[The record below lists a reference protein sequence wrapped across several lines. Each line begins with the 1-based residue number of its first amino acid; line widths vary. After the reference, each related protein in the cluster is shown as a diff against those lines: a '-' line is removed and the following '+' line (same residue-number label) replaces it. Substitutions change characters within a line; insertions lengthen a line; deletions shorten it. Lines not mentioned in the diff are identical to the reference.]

1 MSARQCKLMFGLWS
15 LQGFFAFLWI
25 VMIPTDAENPALLGF
40 SPARLMLLSAALI
53 PAALFA
59 LLSFRYD
66 VLERQRFWL
75 KVIQREAFWDVLYI
89 ASVVV
94 VFSSIFVLVIFNLL
108 HRPSLYDAYALRLQP
123 LQLWLG
129 LSGLECAFFI
139 GRNRYEQ
146 VKDILNP
153 LRPVFIG
160 FAAALGFLVIL
171 GLLLIVTGIGITP
184 IENLGGPPVPYFEW
198 QILLVLLII
207 GIAAC
212 LSRTR
217 FGIKKNWAP
226 LLIYVLTVFIW
237 CSQPINP
244 GFTATPPRAPNFEI
258 YPFSDPLFY
267 AQYAQSALTGNGFYW
282 PEIPSRPFYDA
293 LLTWFHLLGNQSY
306 PRVIF
311 IQSLLLAFFPVIL
324 YLLGKEIG
332 GWPLGVG
339 LSLLTIFRD
348 VNSNNA
354 VLLANNVTNS
364 KLFLS
369 ELPTALFIS
378 LAMLLLFFWWR
389 SIHRTVWLSALIGG
403 VIGVAVLIRLQSVVF
418 IFVAIAMTFF
428 MFSDRKQ
435 WLINTLLLVTGLGVV
450 VAPWFARNYLAAGGF
465 VLDNPLSQT
474 MTMARRWSGSWGNEI
489 LPRLPGENDAQYSNR
504 LTQMSIKSFL
514 QHPGFILRTTAYH
527 FVDNTIT
534 SLLAF
539 PVRDELRSPTE
550 LFLPQHAFWDLPFT
564 SERVSRLVINI
575 IFFALGLSAAWR
587 RLGLVG
593 FFPLCLGIAY
603 NLWTSLFF
611 SSGARFIVPIDW
623 SFHLYQFFGIL
634 LLCGFLLS
642 FTKIGKESLYYWFPI
657 PKRVDAFSPSPPSYS
672 RRNLIGIF
680 LVLLVLGGFTPC
692 TESVFP
698 QKYPPKPQE
707 EILEQ
712 IGATAESGEIALYG
726 RAIYPRY
733 YAAGDGE
740 PETAKLGYEVSE
752 TPRLVFYLTGSAHYL
767 VIFNLDSPPEYFPN
781 VSDVYMVGEQINGY
795 FSPRVVFVT
804 KGGRA
809 ETYEIAGP

>member
-15 LQGFFAFLWI
+15 LQGFIAFLWI
-25 VMIPTDAENPALLGF
+25 VMIPTDAENPALFGF
-40 SPARLMLLSAALI
+40 SPARLMLLSTALV

-59 LLSFRYD
+59 VLSLRYK

-75 KVIQREAFWDVLYI
+75 KVIQREAFWDALYV

-94 VFSSIFVLVIFNLL
+94 VLSSILSLELFNLL
-108 HRPSLYDAYALRLQP
+108 RHSSRYEAYALRVQP
-123 LQLWLG
+123 LQLWFG
-129 LSGLECAFFI
+129 LCGLECAFLI

-146 VKDILNP
+146 VKDIFDLW
-153 LRPVFIG
+153 RPVFIG
-160 FAAALGFLVIL
+160 FVGALGLFVLLGFLIT
-171 GLLLIVTGIGITP
+171 VTGVGITP
-184 IENLGGPPVPYFEW
+184 IDNLGGPPVPYFEW
-198 QILLVLLII
+198 QILFVLLII
-207 GIAAC
+207 GVIAY
-212 LSRTR
+212 LSRAKLL
-217 FGIKKNWAP
+217 INISWAP

-237 CSQPINP
+237 WSQPINP

-267 AQYAQSALTGNGFYW
+267 AQYAQSALTGNGFHW

-311 IQSLLLAFFPVIL
+311 VQSLLLAFFPVIL

-332 GWPLGVG
+332 GWSLGVG

-348 VNSNNA
+348 VNSNGA

-378 LAMLLLFFWWR
+378 LATLLLFLWLR
-389 SIHRTVWLSALIGG
+389 SIHRPVWLSALIGG

-418 IFVAIAMTFF
+418 IFVAIAITFL

-435 WLINTLLLVTGLGVV
+435 WLINILLLVTGLGIV

-489 LPRLPGENDAQYSNR
+489 LPRLPGENDAQYSSR
-504 LTQMSIKSFL
+504 LTQMTFKSLL
-514 QHPGFILRTTAYH
+514 QHPGYILGTAGDH

-539 PVRDELRSPTE
+539 PVRDELLSPAE

-564 SERVSRLVINI
+564 SERVSRLTINI

-587 RLGLVG
+587 RLRLIGL
-593 FFPLCLGIAY
+593 FPLCLGIAY

-611 SSGARFIVPIDW
+611 SSGVRFIVPIDW
-623 SFHLYQFFGIL
+623 CFHLYQLFGIL
-634 LLCGFLLS
+634 LFCGFLLS
-642 FTKIGKESLYYWFPI
+642 FTKIGKENLHYWFQNS
-657 PKRVDAFSPSPPSYS
+657 RGADASPPSQS
-672 RRNLIGIF
+672 PFNRRNLVRSF
-680 LVLLVLGGFTPC
+680 LILLILGGFTPF

-698 QKYPPKPQE
+698 QKYPPKSQK

-712 IGATAESGEIALYG
+712 IGAIAEPGEIALYG

-740 PETAKLGYEVSE
+740 PETAKLGYEISE
-752 TPRLVFYLTGSAHYL
+752 SPRLVFYLMGPNHYL
-767 VIFNLDSPPEYFPN
+767 VIFNLDNSPKYFPN
-781 VSDVYMVGEQINGY
+781 LSDVYMVGKQINGY

-804 KGGRA
+804 KDGRT
-809 ETYEIAGP
+809 ETYEMVDQ

>member
-15 LQGFFAFLWI
+15 LQGFIAFLWI
-25 VMIPTDAENPALLGF
+25 VMIPTDADNPALFGF
-40 SPARLMLLSAALI
+40 SPARLRWLSAALI

-59 LLSFRYD
+59 ALSLRYD
-66 VLERQRFWL
+66 ILERQRFWL
-75 KVIQREAFWDVLYI
+75 KVIQRDAFWDVLYI

-108 HRPSLYDAYALRLQP
+108 HRSPVYEAYAFRVRP
-123 LQLWLG
+123 LQFWLG
-129 LSGLECAFFI
+129 LSGLECAFLI
-139 GRNRYEQ
+139 GWNRYEQ
-146 VKDILNP
+146 VKDILKP

-160 FAAALGFLVIL
+160 FVAALGLLIIL
-171 GLLLIVTGIGITP
+171 GLLVIATGIGITP
-184 IENLGGPPVPYFEW
+184 VDNLGGPPVPYFEW
-198 QILLVLLII
+198 QILLVLLIV
-207 GIAAC
+207 GVVAY

-217 FGIKKNWAP
+217 FRINKSWAS
-226 LLIYVLTVFIW
+226 LLIYVLAVFIW
-237 CSQPINP
+237 WSQPINP

-293 LLTWFHLLGNQSY
+293 LLTWFHLLGDQNYS
-306 PRVIF
+306 RVIF
-311 IQSLLLAFFPVIL
+311 VQSLLLAFFPVLL
-324 YLLGKEIG
+324 YLLGREIG

-364 KLFLS
+364 KLLLS

-378 LAMLLLFFWWR
+378 LATLLLFLWRR
-389 SIHRTVWLSALIGG
+389 SIHRPIWLSALIGG

-435 WLINTLLLVTGLGVV
+435 WLINTLLLATGLGVV

-489 LPRLPGENDAQYSNR
+489 LPRLPGENDAQYSSR
-504 LTQMSIKSFL
+504 LTRIAL
-514 QHPGFILRTTAYH
+514 QNFMRRPGIILRATADH

-539 PVRDELRSPTE
+539 PVRDELLSPTE
-550 LFLPQHAFWDLPFT
+550 LILPQHAFWDLPFT

-575 IFFALGLSAAWR
+575 ILFALGLAAAWR
-587 RLGLVG
+587 RLGLIG
-593 FFPLCLGIAY
+593 LFPLCLGIAY

-611 SSGARFIVPIDW
+611 SSGARFIVPVDW

-642 FTKIGKESLYYWFPI
+642 FTKIGKESLKYWFPM
-657 PKRVDAFSPSPPSYS
+657 PKRADVFSPSPRSFN
-672 RRNLIGIF
+672 RRNLIESF
-680 LVLLVLGGFTPC
+680 LILLVLGGFTPC

-698 QKYPPKPQE
+698 QKYPPKPQK
-707 EILEQ
+707 EILER
-712 IGATAESGEIALYG
+712 IGSTAAPGEIALYG

-740 PETAKLGYEVSE
+740 PETAKLGYEASE
-752 TPRLVFYLTGSAHYL
+752 TPRLVFYLTGSDHYL

-795 FSPRVVFVT
+795 FSPRVVYVT
-804 KGGRA
+804 KDGRA